1 MGAVFGLFAG
11 FYYWTPK
18 IVGKIFSEL
27 LGKIH
32 FWTLFIGV
40 NLTFFPQHFLGLAGI
55 YEIISNFSLLGLE
68 NMNLFYDWVSLSC
81 YAEGWENKILNFCAG
96 EGVNREYLN
105 YFLIKKINSDICITT
120 TSFSTL
126 FPFGPHLYPKIL
138 NTVRSAVH
146 VYTPNLNR
154 NLIGVQ
160 NRKRTV
166 IYQWMNLINGKI
178 YVGSAWNGSVRLLS
192 YWTPSVL
199 KRNLLI
205 YNNLK
210 KYGHNNFMLII
221 LEDLGSTGSV
231 TKNFMLDREQFY
243 LNILFSKYPQC
254 GLNNSPTAGSTL
266 GFKHTDKF
274 KFNRSGKLNPMYG
287 KIFSTEF
294 IKMQVRN
301 KAGIKNPQYG
311 IKKSTSTIAKL
322 TKLVYVYDYETKNL
336 IGTYSTVQCSKHF
349 KMGKDTLTKYS
360 ENGQP
365 YKNKLF
371 SRKKL

>member
-1 MGAVFGLFAG
+1 
-11 FYYWTPK
+11 
-18 IVGKIFSEL
+18 
-27 LGKIH
+27 
-32 FWTLFIGV
+32 
-40 NLTFFPQHFLGLAGI
+40 
-55 YEIISNFSLLGLE
+55 
-68 NMNLFYDWVSLSC
+68 MNLSYDWVSLAC
-81 YAEGWENKILNFCAG
+81 YAGTLVVEGWENKILKFCAG
-96 EGVNREYLN
+96 EGINREYLN
-105 YFLIKKINSDICITT
+105 YFLNKKINSDICITT

-126 FPFGPHLYPKIL
+126 FPFGPHLYPKFL
-138 NTVRSAVH
+138 NTEPVH

-199 KRNLLI
+199 NRNLLI

-210 KYGHNNFMLII
+210 KYGHNNFILII

-243 LNILFSKYPQC
+243 LKILFNNYFQC

-266 GFKHTDKF
+266 GFKQTDKF

-287 KIFSTEF
+287 KNFATEF

-301 KAGIKNPQYG
+301 KAGINNPQYG

-322 TKLVYVYDYETKNL
+322 TKWIYVYDYETKNL

-349 KMGKDTLTKYS
+349 KMGKDTLTKYLK
-360 ENGQP
+360 NGQP